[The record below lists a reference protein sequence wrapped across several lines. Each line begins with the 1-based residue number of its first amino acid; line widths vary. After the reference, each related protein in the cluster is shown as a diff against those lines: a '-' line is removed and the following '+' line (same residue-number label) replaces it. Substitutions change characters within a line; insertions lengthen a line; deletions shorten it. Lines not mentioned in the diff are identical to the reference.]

1 MRMSRKEEK
10 KKKTR
15 EGLHKCF
22 ASHRI
27 KKRNKTREGLHKCFA
42 SHRIN
47 NGARIS
53 KSSIDK
59 NIREDFMF
67 LRLTTSTHGNVQ
79 PHETCCNSIADSHL
93 MNDELYS

>member
-27 KKRNKTREGLHKCFA
+27 KKTRKGLHECFA
-42 SHRIN
+42 SHRI
-47 NGARIS
+47 AFI
-53 KSSIDK
+53 KYITHTIT
-59 NIREDFMF
+59 NIVSYIVVHM
-67 LRLTTSTHGNVQ
+67 
-79 PHETCCNSIADSHL
+79 
-93 MNDELYS
+93 

>member
-27 KKRNKTREGLHKCFA
+27 NENKPLK
-42 SHRIN
+42 
-47 NGARIS
+47 
-53 KSSIDK
+53 
-59 NIREDFMF
+59 
-67 LRLTTSTHGNVQ
+67 TSTNK
-79 PHETCCNSIADSHL
+79 I
-93 MNDELYS
+93 